1 MMTMKYVKNGLLT
14 LALLTSALGFSE
26 TLDRIIA
33 VVNNDIVTAQELS
46 NRMTMVKNQ
55 YKSNPS
61 VLPNDQ
67 VLSQQILDA
76 LILESLQL
84 QLAERGNLVIP
95 EQQIDNALTT
105 LAQNQNMT
113 LDQFLTA
120 LQNSGRD
127 ITEIREQIR
136 NELSINEV
144 QQQIV
149 GRQIFISDSEIER
162 FLKSQSGQSLQD
174 TQYQLGYLRLNSE
187 DKPNAEELLSL
198 LNSGASILE
207 QENSRDLEF
216 RLLEDIPSIFRTLV
230 PVLKKGEAVLLEKD
244 NVLHLAQLLDKT
256 EIETLN
262 IEEYNL
268 RHILIKPDE
277 LFDAQSARDLITDLR
292 AQIEEGADMASLA
305 DTYSQDTGTRG
316 RGGDLGWSNLDTFV
330 PEFAQ
335 AARSSTE
342 GELSDVIETQY
353 GLHILRVEGIRTRDV
368 GLDVLRN
375 QVRNQ
380 LYQRRYSESLQ
391 RWLVELR
398 AESYVELRP

>member
-1 MMTMKYVKNGLLT
+1 MKYVKNGLLT

-33 VVNNDIVTAQELS
+33 VVNNDIVTARELS

-95 EQQIDNALTT
+95 EQQIDNALNT

-127 ITEIREQIR
+127 ITEVREQIR

-174 TQYQLGYLRLNSE
+174 TQYQLGYLRLTPEN
-187 DKPNAEELLSL
+187 KANAEELLTS
-198 LNSGASILE
+198 LNSGASILD
-207 QENSRDLEF
+207 QEESRDLEF
-216 RLLEDIPSIFRTLV
+216 RLLEEIPSIFRTLV

-277 LFDAQSARDLITDLR
+277 LFDEESARDLITDLR
-292 AQIEEGADMASLA
+292 TQIEQGADMASLA
-305 DTYSQDTGTRG
+305 DAYSQDTGTRG

-335 AARSSTE
+335 AARNSTE